1 MTRTEARN
9 ARSTLERRYR
19 TRLST
24 HLRAGA
30 RPGGTDAHRLGRDAR
45 ALGIATLTLARIH
58 DRAVAAITAGRSGAP
73 ALTRAATARADSFF
87 ALAAS
92 AGVAARVAADGSPTS
107 DGRSVDGARS
117 LRAELRQE
125 VARRRSVQAALDEV
139 ERRHAVLAKQSRR
152 MEERLRN
159 LSRRL
164 LNAQEEERIR
174 ISRDLHDAIG
184 QTLVGINVGLATLQ
198 QEAMSDSKEL
208 AEGIAM
214 TQALVERSMLTV
226 HAFAREL
233 RPTVLDDLGLVPALR
248 AHSNAFA
255 ERTGVAVRF
264 AAAPEAAG
272 LSADCRT
279 ALFRVAQEAL
289 TNVARHARAR
299 TVSVILRRLP
309 AALRLE
315 VRDDGQA
322 FDVARVGRS
331 RKNQHLGLL
340 GMQERMDMVGGTF
353 SVDSAAGKGT
363 TVRAEVPLAMKV
375 CE

>member
-1 MTRTEARN
+1 MTPNEARDG
-9 ARSTLERRYR
+9 RSRLERRYR
-19 TRLST
+19 TQLST

-30 RPGGTDAHRLGRDAR
+30 TRDRTDAGRLGRDAR

-58 DRAVAAITAGRSGAP
+58 DRAVAAITARKRGAP
-73 ALTRAATARADSFF
+73 ALTKAATARAESFF

-92 AGVAARVAADGSPTS
+92 TGAPARAAADGSPAS
-107 DGRSVDGARS
+107 NGRSLDGARS

-125 VARRRSVQAALDEV
+125 VARRKSVQTALDES
-139 ERRHAVLAKQSRR
+139 ERNHAILAKQSRR
-152 MEERLRN
+152 MEERLRH

-198 QEAMSDSKEL
+198 HEAMTDSKEL
-208 AEGIAM
+208 VEGIAM
-214 TQALVERSMLTV
+214 TQALVERSLRSV
-226 HAFAREL
+226 HEFARDL

-248 AHSNAFA
+248 AHAIAFA
-255 ERTGVAVRF
+255 ERTGLEVRF
-264 AAAPEAAG
+264 AGAPDVTRLPPAT
-272 LSADCRT
+272 RI

-299 TVSVILRRLP
+299 TVSVALRRLP
-309 AALRLE
+309 SALRLE
-315 VRDDGQA
+315 VRDDGQS

-340 GMQERMDMVGGTF
+340 GMQERMDMVGGRF
-353 SVDSAAGKGT
+353 AVESVAGKGT
-363 TVRAEVPLAMKV
+363 TVRAEVPLDREAR
-375 CE
+375 E